1 MAEQDEEKVR
11 RRAYE
16 LWESEGCPD
25 GGAEA
30 YWFRAEREIAG
41 AAAQDA
47 GGAAHDTA
55 ATADEVSRTE
65 AAQPGLNEARGDGTI
80 SKT

>member
-1 MAEQDEEKVR
+1 MVERDEEKIR

-41 AAAQDA
+41 AAADDA

-55 ATADEVSRTE
+55 ATTDEISRTE
-65 AAQPGLNEARGDGTI
+65 AAQPGLNEARGDEAI

>member
-1 MAEQDEEKVR
+1 MVERDEEKIR

-41 AAAQDA
+41 AAA
-47 GGAAHDTA
+47 HDTA
-55 ATADEVSRTE
+55 ATTDEISRTE
-65 AAQPGLNEARGDGTI
+65 AAQPGLNEARGDEAI

>member
-41 AAAQDA
+41 
-47 GGAAHDTA
+47 GAAHDTA
-55 ATADEVSRTE
+55 ATADEVSKTE
-65 AAQPGLNEARGDGTI
+65 AAQPGLNETRGDGTI